1 MKINV
6 IKISYVQETF
16 KDLLQE
22 ENISS
27 FKHDECNRETATTNH
42 IMVNR
47 NQST

>member
-1 MKINV
+1 MLRTGNL
-6 IKISYVQETF
+6 QRPF
-16 KDLLQE
+16 QE